1 MKKSVSDETF
11 STSYLSSST
20 VSTPVGM
27 NGRVKKRKRKVD
39 RVIVGDNSV
48 LLSGMLEDA
57 RSEFKDT
64 TEEER
69 VSYRDRLW
77 VLNIVH
83 ATFYIS
89 LR

>member
-27 NGRVKKRKRKVD
+27 NGRVKQRKRKVD

-64 TEEER
+64 TEEEKE
-69 VSYRDRLW
+69 VKL
-77 VLNIVH
+77 VLQWTKIM
-83 ATFYIS
+83 TTWG
-89 LR
+89 

>member
-27 NGRVKKRKRKVD
+27 NGRVKKRKRKLN

-48 LLSGMLEDA
+48 LLSGML
-57 RSEFKDT
+57 
-64 TEEER
+64 
-69 VSYRDRLW
+69 Y
-77 VLNIVH
+77 VLPLFFHCIYSRGNEW
-83 ATFYIS
+83 
-89 LR
+89 